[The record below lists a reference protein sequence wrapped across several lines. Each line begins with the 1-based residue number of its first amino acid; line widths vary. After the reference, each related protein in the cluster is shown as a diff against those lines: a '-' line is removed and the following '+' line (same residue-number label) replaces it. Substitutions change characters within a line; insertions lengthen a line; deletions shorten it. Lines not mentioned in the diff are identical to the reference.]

1 MEDYI
6 IAPDL
11 LKEMQQ
17 DGLIDQ
23 INEDIEPKPQPLP
36 NNTILS
42 VTKKMINKQINNKN
56 NLINNQNSLIPEVS
70 ESQENAESISLNFNS
85 SSITH
90 IKNRNDF
97 KIMKQNSNYN
107 EKNYDLIKEERN
119 EEEDNNE
126 EQINNKENYEND
138 DYNQTNENYSVE
150 KELNQIKKD
159 QSDDLITYR
168 SDKAKTDLN
177 NNSLTNEEIEP
188 SYNNINTNTN
198 FTNYS
203 LTPER
208 HSKFGKNKPDMFI
221 NKKNEMKEIKKLQN
235 ELNMLTKQFNKIDKS
250 LKHRNE
256 ELKKIKA
263 LNDDLLRENNDQKKI
278 IDSIKNE
285 NVMLNS
291 KIISLKDYCNK
302 IETKLVSGSKN
313 QHIIEI
319 NNKLRQEN
327 ESLINQIKYYDSEK
341 NDLIKNNELLNDEL
355 TMLKNEF
362 QTISERNNNISNNEK
377 NNKSKTSKLISELT
391 QEKKRT
397 KKLEEDI
404 KQLRYEI
411 NKKDLILRQKE
422 EEIQSINYGKTQM
435 TSIIAQKE
443 NEVHNLIIER
453 DSFQKHYQ
461 ECSNQLKNLKEKIK
475 EKDDKDKNEFKTN
488 FKLKEQ
494 YESVIK
500 KYINEINSLKQENEN
515 LNEKL
520 KENENIFK
528 EYDLALNDK
537 NRVSQSF
544 EELFDKL
551 EIEMNEQI
559 NNKKN
564 WINNDKEIF
573 DKLNTE
579 KENSLKLIQD
589 IQSFII

>member
-17 DGLIDQ
+17 DGLIDP
-23 INEDIEPKPQPLP
+23 INEDIEPEPQPLP

-42 VTKKMINKQINNKN
+42 VTKKMINKQINNRN
-56 NLINNQNSLIPEVS
+56 NVIKNQNSLIPEVS
-70 ESQENAESISLNFNS
+70 ESQENAESVSLNYNS
-85 SSITH
+85 SSINH

-97 KIMKQNSNYN
+97 KMIKQNSNYN
-107 EKNYDLIKEERN
+107 EKNYDLIKEEKN
-119 EEEDNNE
+119 EEEDNE
-126 EQINNKENYEND
+126 DYINNKTNYDND
-138 DYNQTNENYSVE
+138 DYNNKNNEQVEE
-150 KELNQIKKD
+150 KEINKIKNI
-159 QSDDLITYR
+159 QLEER
-168 SDKAKTDLN
+168 SKYSPEKAKSELI
-177 NNSLTNEEIEP
+177 NNSLSNEEIEP
-188 SYNNINTNTN
+188 IYNNVNTNY
-198 FTNYS
+198 TNYS
-203 LTPER
+203 LTPDR
-208 HSKFGKNKPDMFI
+208 HSKFSKNKSDIIFT

-235 ELNMLTKQFNKIDKS
+235 ELNMLTKQFSKIDKS
-250 LKHRNE
+250 LKRKNE
-256 ELKKIKA
+256 ELKKIKS
-263 LNDDLLRENNDQKKI
+263 LNDELLKENNSQKKI
-278 IDSIKNE
+278 IDSINNE

-291 KIISLKDYCNK
+291 KILSLKDYCNK
-302 IETKLVSGSKN
+302 IEAKLVSGSKN
-313 QHIIEI
+313 QHLIEI

-341 NDLIKNNELLNDEL
+341 NDLIKNNETLKDEL

-362 QTISERNNNISNNEK
+362 QSISERNNNSSNNDK
-377 NNKSKTSKLISELT
+377 NKTSKLISELT

-404 KQLRYEI
+404 KQLKYDM
-411 NKKDLILRQKE
+411 NKKDLILKQKE
-422 EEIQSINYGKTQM
+422 EEIQSINYGKSQM

-461 ECSNQLKNLKEKIK
+461 ECNNQLKNLKDKIK
-475 EKDDKDKNEFKTN
+475 EKDDKDKNEYKSS
-488 FKLKEQ
+488 FKLKDQ

-500 KYINEINSLKQENEN
+500 KYINEINTLKKEKEI

-537 NRVSQSF
+537 NRISQSF
-544 EELFDKL
+544 EDLFDKL
-551 EIEMNEQI
+551 EKEMNEQI

-564 WINNDKEIF
+564 WVNNDKEIF
-573 DKLNTE
+573 HKLNTE

-589 IQSFII
+589 IQNLII

>member
-17 DGLIDQ
+17 DGLIDP
-23 INEDIEPKPQPLP
+23 INEDIEPEPQPLP

-42 VTKKMINKQINNKN
+42 VTKKMINKQINNRN
-56 NLINNQNSLIPEVS
+56 NIIKNQNSLIPEVS
-70 ESQENAESISLNFNS
+70 ESQENAESVSLNYNS
-85 SSITH
+85 SSINH

-97 KIMKQNSNYN
+97 KIIKQNSNYN
-107 EKNYDLIKEERN
+107 EKNYDLIKEEKN
-119 EEEDNNE
+119 EEEDNE
-126 EQINNKENYEND
+126 DYINNKTNYEND
-138 DYNQTNENYSVE
+138 DFNNKNNEQVEE
-150 KELNQIKKD
+150 KEINKIKNLQLEEISKY
-159 QSDDLITYR
+159 SPE
-168 SDKAKTDLN
+168 KAKSELI
-177 NNSLTNEEIEP
+177 NNSLSNEEIEP
-188 SYNNINTNTN
+188 IYNNVNTNY
-198 FTNYS
+198 TNYS
-203 LTPER
+203 LTPDR
-208 HSKFGKNKPDMFI
+208 HSKFSKNKSDIIFT

-235 ELNMLTKQFNKIDKS
+235 ELNMLTKQFSKIDKS
-250 LKHRNE
+250 LKRKNE
-256 ELKKIKA
+256 ELKKIKS
-263 LNDDLLRENNDQKKI
+263 LNDELLKENNSQKKI
-278 IDSIKNE
+278 IDSINNE

-291 KIISLKDYCNK
+291 KILSLKDYCNK
-302 IETKLVSGSKN
+302 IEAKLVSGSKN
-313 QHIIEI
+313 QHLIEI

-341 NDLIKNNELLNDEL
+341 NDLIKNNETLKDEL

-362 QTISERNNNISNNEK
+362 QSISERNNNSSNNDK
-377 NNKSKTSKLISELT
+377 NKTSKLISELT

-404 KQLRYEI
+404 KQLKYDM
-411 NKKDLILRQKE
+411 NKKDLILKQKE
-422 EEIQSINYGKTQM
+422 EEIQSINYGKSQM

-461 ECSNQLKNLKEKIK
+461 ECNNQLKNLKDKIK
-475 EKDDKDKNEFKTN
+475 EKDDKDKNEYKSS
-488 FKLKEQ
+488 FKLKDQ

-500 KYINEINSLKQENEN
+500 KYVNEINTLKKEKEI

-537 NRVSQSF
+537 NRISQSF
-544 EELFDKL
+544 EDLFDKL
-551 EIEMNEQI
+551 EKEMNEQI

-564 WINNDKEIF
+564 WVNNDKEIF
-573 DKLNTE
+573 HKLNEE

-589 IQSFII
+589 IQNLII

>member
-42 VTKKMINKQINNKN
+42 VTKKMINKQINNQN
-56 NLINNQNSLIPEVS
+56 NIINNQNSLIPEVS
-70 ESQENAESISLNFNS
+70 ESQENAESISLNYNS

-90 IKNRNDF
+90 IKNRNDL

-107 EKNYDLIKEERN
+107 EKNYDLIKEEKN

-138 DYNQTNENYSVE
+138 DYNYLTNEEDYNEE
-150 KELNQIKKD
+150 KELNYIKKD
-159 QSDDLITYR
+159 QSEDLRTYR
-168 SDKAKTDLN
+168 SDKAKSELN
-177 NNSLTNEEIEP
+177 NEEIEP
-188 SYNNINTNTN
+188 LYNNINTNMN

-208 HSKFGKNKPDMFI
+208 HSKFGKNKPGIFL

-235 ELNMLTKQFNKIDKS
+235 ELNMLTKQFSKIDKS
-250 LKHRNE
+250 LKRKNE
-256 ELKKIKA
+256 ELKKIKS
-263 LNDDLLRENNDQKKI
+263 LNDELLKENNSQKKI
-278 IDSIKNE
+278 IDSINNE

-291 KIISLKDYCNK
+291 KILSLKDYCNK
-302 IETKLVSGSKN
+302 IEAKLVSGSKN
-313 QHIIEI
+313 QHLIEI

-341 NDLIKNNELLNDEL
+341 NDLIKNNETLKDEL

-362 QTISERNNNISNNEK
+362 QSISERNNNSSNNDK
-377 NNKSKTSKLISELT
+377 NKTSKLISELT

-404 KQLRYEI
+404 KQLKYDM
-411 NKKDLILRQKE
+411 NKKDLILKQKE
-422 EEIQSINYGKTQM
+422 EEIQSINYGKSQM

-461 ECSNQLKNLKEKIK
+461 ECNNQLKNLKDKIK
-475 EKDDKDKNEFKTN
+475 EKDDKDKNEYKSS
-488 FKLKEQ
+488 FKLKDQ

-500 KYINEINSLKQENEN
+500 KYINEINTLKKEKEI

-537 NRVSQSF
+537 NRISQSF
-544 EELFDKL
+544 EDLFDKL
-551 EIEMNEQI
+551 EKEMNEQI

-564 WINNDKEIF
+564 WVNNDKEIF
-573 DKLNTE
+573 HKLNTE

-589 IQSFII
+589 IQNLII

>member
-17 DGLIDQ
+17 DGLIDP
-23 INEDIEPKPQPLP
+23 INEDIEPEPQPLP

-42 VTKKMINKQINNKN
+42 VTKKMINKQINNRN
-56 NLINNQNSLIPEVS
+56 NIIKNQNSLIPEVS
-70 ESQENAESISLNFNS
+70 ESQENAESVSLNYNS
-85 SSITH
+85 SSINH

-97 KIMKQNSNYN
+97 KIIKQNSNYN
-107 EKNYDLIKEERN
+107 EKNYDLIKEEKN
-119 EEEDNNE
+119 EEEDKE
-126 EQINNKENYEND
+126 DYINNKTNYEND
-138 DYNQTNENYSVE
+138 DFNNKNNEQVEE
-150 KELNQIKKD
+150 KEINKIKNLQLEEISKY
-159 QSDDLITYR
+159 SPE
-168 SDKAKTDLN
+168 KAKSELI
-177 NNSLTNEEIEP
+177 NNSLSNEEIEP
-188 SYNNINTNTN
+188 IYNNVNTNY
-198 FTNYS
+198 TNYS
-203 LTPER
+203 LTPDR
-208 HSKFGKNKPDMFI
+208 HSKFSKNKSDIIFT

-235 ELNMLTKQFNKIDKS
+235 ELNMLTKQFSKIDKS
-250 LKHRNE
+250 LKRKNE
-256 ELKKIKA
+256 ELKKIKS
-263 LNDDLLRENNDQKKI
+263 LNDELLKENNSQKKI
-278 IDSIKNE
+278 IDSINNE

-291 KIISLKDYCNK
+291 KILSLKDYCNK
-302 IETKLVSGSKN
+302 IEAKLVSGSKN
-313 QHIIEI
+313 QHLIEI

-327 ESLINQIKYYDSEK
+327 ESLINQIKYCDSEK
-341 NDLIKNNELLNDEL
+341 NDLIKNNEILKDEL

-362 QTISERNNNISNNEK
+362 QSISERNNNSSNNDK
-377 NNKSKTSKLISELT
+377 NKTSKLISELT

-404 KQLRYEI
+404 KQLKYDM
-411 NKKDLILRQKE
+411 NKKDLILKQKE
-422 EEIQSINYGKTQM
+422 EEIQSINYGKSQM

-461 ECSNQLKNLKEKIK
+461 ECNNQLKNLKDKIK
-475 EKDDKDKNEFKTN
+475 EKDDKDKNEYKSS
-488 FKLKEQ
+488 FKLKDQ

-500 KYINEINSLKQENEN
+500 KYINEINTLKKEKEI

-537 NRVSQSF
+537 NRISQSF
-544 EELFDKL
+544 EDLFDKL
-551 EIEMNEQI
+551 EKEMNEQI

-564 WINNDKEIF
+564 WVNNDKEIF
-573 DKLNTE
+573 HKLNTE

-589 IQSFII
+589 IQNLII

>member
-17 DGLIDQ
+17 DGLIDP
-23 INEDIEPKPQPLP
+23 INEDIEPEPQPLP

-42 VTKKMINKQINNKN
+42 VTKKMINKQINNRN
-56 NLINNQNSLIPEVS
+56 NIIKNQNSLIPEVS
-70 ESQENAESISLNFNS
+70 ESQENAESVSLNYNS
-85 SSITH
+85 SSINH

-97 KIMKQNSNYN
+97 KIIKQNSNYN
-107 EKNYDLIKEERN
+107 EKNYDLIKEEKN
-119 EEEDNNE
+119 EEEDNE
-126 EQINNKENYEND
+126 DYINNKTNYEND
-138 DYNQTNENYSVE
+138 DFNNKNNEQVEE
-150 KELNQIKKD
+150 KEINKIKNLQLEEISKY
-159 QSDDLITYR
+159 SPE
-168 SDKAKTDLN
+168 KAKSELI
-177 NNSLTNEEIEP
+177 NNSLSNEEIEP
-188 SYNNINTNTN
+188 IYNNVNTNY
-198 FTNYS
+198 TNYS
-203 LTPER
+203 LTPDR
-208 HSKFGKNKPDMFI
+208 HSKFSKNKSDIIFT

-235 ELNMLTKQFNKIDKS
+235 ELNMLTKQFSKIDKS
-250 LKHRNE
+250 LKRKNE
-256 ELKKIKA
+256 ELKKIKS
-263 LNDDLLRENNDQKKI
+263 LNDELLKENNSQKKI
-278 IDSIKNE
+278 IDSINNE

-291 KIISLKDYCNK
+291 KILSLKDYCNK
-302 IETKLVSGSKN
+302 IEAKLVSGSKN
-313 QHIIEI
+313 QHLIEI

-327 ESLINQIKYYDSEK
+327 ESLINQIKYCDSEK
-341 NDLIKNNELLNDEL
+341 NDLIKNNETLKDEL

-362 QTISERNNNISNNEK
+362 QSISERNNNSSNNDK
-377 NNKSKTSKLISELT
+377 NKTSKLISELT

-404 KQLRYEI
+404 KQLKYDM
-411 NKKDLILRQKE
+411 NKKDLILKQKE
-422 EEIQSINYGKTQM
+422 EEIQSINYGKSQM

-461 ECSNQLKNLKEKIK
+461 ECNNQLKNLKDKIK
-475 EKDDKDKNEFKTN
+475 EKDDKDKNEYKSS
-488 FKLKEQ
+488 FKLKDQ

-500 KYINEINSLKQENEN
+500 KYINEINTLKKEKEI

-537 NRVSQSF
+537 NRISQSF
-544 EELFDKL
+544 EDLFDKL
-551 EIEMNEQI
+551 EKEMNEQI

-564 WINNDKEIF
+564 WVNNDKEIF
-573 DKLNTE
+573 HKLNTE

-589 IQSFII
+589 IQNLII

>member
-17 DGLIDQ
+17 DGLIDP
-23 INEDIEPKPQPLP
+23 INEDIEPEPQPLP

-42 VTKKMINKQINNKN
+42 VTKKMINKQINNRN
-56 NLINNQNSLIPEVS
+56 NIIKNQNSLIPEVS
-70 ESQENAESISLNFNS
+70 ESQENAESVSLNYNS
-85 SSITH
+85 SSINN

-97 KIMKQNSNYN
+97 KIIKQNSNYN
-107 EKNYDLIKEERN
+107 EKNYDLIKEEKN
-119 EEEDNNE
+119 EEEDNE
-126 EQINNKENYEND
+126 DYINNKTNYEND
-138 DYNQTNENYSVE
+138 DFNNKNNEQVEE
-150 KELNQIKKD
+150 KEINKIKNLQLEEISKY
-159 QSDDLITYR
+159 SPE
-168 SDKAKTDLN
+168 KAKSELI
-177 NNSLTNEEIEP
+177 NNSLSNEEIEP
-188 SYNNINTNTN
+188 IYNNVNTNY
-198 FTNYS
+198 TNYS
-203 LTPER
+203 LTPDR
-208 HSKFGKNKPDMFI
+208 HSKFSKNKSDIIFT

-235 ELNMLTKQFNKIDKS
+235 ELNMLTKQFSKIDKS
-250 LKHRNE
+250 LKRKNE
-256 ELKKIKA
+256 ELKKIKS
-263 LNDDLLRENNDQKKI
+263 LNDELLKENNSQKKI
-278 IDSIKNE
+278 IDSINNE

-291 KIISLKDYCNK
+291 KILSLKDYCNK
-302 IETKLVSGSKN
+302 IEAKLVSGSKN
-313 QHIIEI
+313 QHLIEI

-341 NDLIKNNELLNDEL
+341 NDLIKNNETLKDEL

-362 QTISERNNNISNNEK
+362 QSISERNNNSSNNDK
-377 NNKSKTSKLISELT
+377 NKTSKLISELT

-404 KQLRYEI
+404 KQLKYDM
-411 NKKDLILRQKE
+411 NKKDLILKQKE
-422 EEIQSINYGKTQM
+422 EEIQSINYGKSQM

-461 ECSNQLKNLKEKIK
+461 ECNNQLKNLKDKIK
-475 EKDDKDKNEFKTN
+475 EKDDKDKNEYKSS
-488 FKLKEQ
+488 FKLKDQ

-500 KYINEINSLKQENEN
+500 KYINEINTLKKEKEI

-537 NRVSQSF
+537 NRISQSF
-544 EELFDKL
+544 EDLFDKL
-551 EIEMNEQI
+551 EKEMNEQI

-564 WINNDKEIF
+564 WVNNDKEIF
-573 DKLNTE
+573 HKLNTE

-589 IQSFII
+589 IQNLIII

>member
-42 VTKKMINKQINNKN
+42 VTKKMINKQINNQN
-56 NLINNQNSLIPEVS
+56 NIINNQNSLIPEVS
-70 ESQENAESISLNFNS
+70 ESQENAESISLNYNS

-90 IKNRNDF
+90 IKNRNDL

-235 ELNMLTKQFNKIDKS
+235 ELNMLTKQFSKIDKS
-250 LKHRNE
+250 LKRKNE
-256 ELKKIKA
+256 ELKKAKA
-263 LNDDLLRENNDQKKI
+263 LNDDLLKENNSQKKI
-278 IDSIKNE
+278 IDSINNE

-302 IETKLVSGSKN
+302 VEAKLVSGSKN

-404 KQLRYEI
+404 KQLKYEM
-411 NKKDLILRQKE
+411 NKKDLILKQKE
-422 EEIQSINYGKTQM
+422 EEIQSINYGKSQM

-475 EKDDKDKNEFKTN
+475 DKDDKDKNEFKTN

-564 WINNDKEIF
+564 WVNNDKEIF
-573 DKLNTE
+573 DKLNIE

>member
-17 DGLIDQ
+17 DGLIDP
-23 INEDIEPKPQPLP
+23 INEDIEPEPQPLP

-42 VTKKMINKQINNKN
+42 VTKKMINKQINNRN
-56 NLINNQNSLIPEVS
+56 NIIKSQNSLIPEVS
-70 ESQENAESISLNFNS
+70 ESQENAESVSLNYNS
-85 SSITH
+85 SSINH

-97 KIMKQNSNYN
+97 KIIKQNSNYN
-107 EKNYDLIKEERN
+107 EKNYDLIKEEKN
-119 EEEDNNE
+119 EEEDNE
-126 EQINNKENYEND
+126 DYINNKTNYEND
-138 DYNQTNENYSVE
+138 DFNNKNNEQVEE
-150 KELNQIKKD
+150 KEINKIKNLQLEEISKY
-159 QSDDLITYR
+159 SPE
-168 SDKAKTDLN
+168 KAKSELI
-177 NNSLTNEEIEP
+177 NNSLSNEEIEP
-188 SYNNINTNTN
+188 IYNNVNTNY
-198 FTNYS
+198 TNYS
-203 LTPER
+203 LTPDR
-208 HSKFGKNKPDMFI
+208 HSKFSKNKSDIIFT

-235 ELNMLTKQFNKIDKS
+235 ELNMLTKQFSKIDKS
-250 LKHRNE
+250 LKRKNE
-256 ELKKIKA
+256 ELKKIKS
-263 LNDDLLRENNDQKKI
+263 LNDELLKENNSQKKI
-278 IDSIKNE
+278 IDSINNE

-291 KIISLKDYCNK
+291 KILSLKDYCNK
-302 IETKLVSGSKN
+302 IEAKLVSGSKN
-313 QHIIEI
+313 QHLIEI

-327 ESLINQIKYYDSEK
+327 ESLINQIKYCDSEK
-341 NDLIKNNELLNDEL
+341 NDLIKNNETLKDEL

-362 QTISERNNNISNNEK
+362 QSISERNNNSSNNDK
-377 NNKSKTSKLISELT
+377 NKTSKLISELT

-404 KQLRYEI
+404 KQLKYDM
-411 NKKDLILRQKE
+411 NKKDLILKQKE
-422 EEIQSINYGKTQM
+422 EEIQSINYGKSQM

-461 ECSNQLKNLKEKIK
+461 ECNNQLKNLKDKIK
-475 EKDDKDKNEFKTN
+475 EKDDKDKNEYKIS
-488 FKLKEQ
+488 FKLKDQ

-500 KYINEINSLKQENEN
+500 KYINEINTLKKEKEI

-537 NRVSQSF
+537 NRISQSF
-544 EELFDKL
+544 EDLFDKL
-551 EIEMNEQI
+551 EKEMNEQI

-564 WINNDKEIF
+564 WVNNDKEIF
-573 DKLNTE
+573 HKLNAE

-589 IQSFII
+589 IQNLII

>member
-17 DGLIDQ
+17 DGLIDP
-23 INEDIEPKPQPLP
+23 INEDIEPEPQPLP

-42 VTKKMINKQINNKN
+42 VTKKMINKQINNRN
-56 NLINNQNSLIPEVS
+56 NIIKNQNSLIPEVS
-70 ESQENAESISLNFNS
+70 ESQENAESVSLNYNS
-85 SSITH
+85 SSINH

-97 KIMKQNSNYN
+97 KMIKQNSNYN
-107 EKNYDLIKEERN
+107 EKNYDLIKEEKN
-119 EEEDNNE
+119 EEEDNE
-126 EQINNKENYEND
+126 DYINNKTNYDND
-138 DYNQTNENYSVE
+138 DYNNKNNEQVEE
-150 KELNQIKKD
+150 KEINKIKNI
-159 QSDDLITYR
+159 QLEER
-168 SDKAKTDLN
+168 SKYSPEKAKSELI
-177 NNSLTNEEIEP
+177 NNSLSNEEIEP
-188 SYNNINTNTN
+188 IYNNVNTNY
-198 FTNYS
+198 TNYS
-203 LTPER
+203 LTPDR
-208 HSKFGKNKPDMFI
+208 HSKFSKNKSDIIFT
-221 NKKNEMKEIKKLQN
+221 NKKNEIKEIKKLQN
-235 ELNMLTKQFNKIDKS
+235 ELNMLTKQFSKIDKS
-250 LKHRNE
+250 LKRKNE
-256 ELKKIKA
+256 ELKKIKS
-263 LNDDLLRENNDQKKI
+263 LNDELLKENNSQKKI
-278 IDSIKNE
+278 IDSINNE

-291 KIISLKDYCNK
+291 KILSLKDYCNK
-302 IETKLVSGSKN
+302 IEAKLVSGSKN
-313 QHIIEI
+313 QHLIEI

-341 NDLIKNNELLNDEL
+341 NDLIKTNETLKDEL

-362 QTISERNNNISNNEK
+362 QSISERNNNSSNNDK
-377 NNKSKTSKLISELT
+377 NKTSKLISELT

-404 KQLRYEI
+404 KQLKYDM
-411 NKKDLILRQKE
+411 NKKDLILKQKE
-422 EEIQSINYGKTQM
+422 EEIQSINYGKSQM

-461 ECSNQLKNLKEKIK
+461 ECNNQLKNLKDKIK
-475 EKDDKDKNEFKTN
+475 EKDDKDKNEYKSS
-488 FKLKEQ
+488 FKLKDQ

-500 KYINEINSLKQENEN
+500 KYINEINTLKKEKEI

-537 NRVSQSF
+537 NRISQSF
-544 EELFDKL
+544 EDLFDKL
-551 EIEMNEQI
+551 EKEMNEQI

-564 WINNDKEIF
+564 WVNNDKEIF
-573 DKLNTE
+573 HKLNTE

-589 IQSFII
+589 IQNLII

>member
-17 DGLIDQ
+17 DGLIDP
-23 INEDIEPKPQPLP
+23 INEDIEPEPQPLP

-42 VTKKMINKQINNKN
+42 VTKKMINKQINNRN
-56 NLINNQNSLIPEVS
+56 NVIKNQNSLIPEVS
-70 ESQENAESISLNFNS
+70 ESQENAESVSLNYNS
-85 SSITH
+85 SSINH

-97 KIMKQNSNYN
+97 KMIKQNSNYN
-107 EKNYDLIKEERN
+107 EKNYDLIKEEKN
-119 EEEDNNE
+119 EEEDNE
-126 EQINNKENYEND
+126 DYINNKTNYDND
-138 DYNQTNENYSVE
+138 DYNNKNNEQVEE
-150 KELNQIKKD
+150 KEINKIKNI
-159 QSDDLITYR
+159 QLEER
-168 SDKAKTDLN
+168 SKYSPEKAKSELI
-177 NNSLTNEEIEP
+177 NNSLSNEEIEP
-188 SYNNINTNTN
+188 IYNNVNTNY
-198 FTNYS
+198 TNYS
-203 LTPER
+203 LTPDR
-208 HSKFGKNKPDMFI
+208 HSKFSKNKSDIIFT

-235 ELNMLTKQFNKIDKS
+235 ELNMLTKQFSKIDKS
-250 LKHRNE
+250 LKRKNE
-256 ELKKIKA
+256 ELKKIKS
-263 LNDDLLRENNDQKKI
+263 LNDELLKENNSQKKI
-278 IDSIKNE
+278 IDSINNE

-291 KIISLKDYCNK
+291 KILSLKDYCNK
-302 IETKLVSGSKN
+302 IEAKLVSGSKN
-313 QHIIEI
+313 QHLIEI

-327 ESLINQIKYYDSEK
+327 ESLINQIKYCDSEK
-341 NDLIKNNELLNDEL
+341 NDLIKNNETLKDEL

-362 QTISERNNNISNNEK
+362 QSISERNNNSSNNDK
-377 NNKSKTSKLISELT
+377 NKTSKLISELT

-404 KQLRYEI
+404 KQLKYEM
-411 NKKDLILRQKE
+411 NKKDLILKQKE
-422 EEIQSINYGKTQM
+422 EEIQSINYGKSQM

-461 ECSNQLKNLKEKIK
+461 ECNNQLKNLKDKIK
-475 EKDDKDKNEFKTN
+475 EKDDKDKNEYKIS
-488 FKLKEQ
+488 FKLKDQ

-500 KYINEINSLKQENEN
+500 KYINEINTLKKEKEI

-537 NRVSQSF
+537 NRISQSF
-544 EELFDKL
+544 EDLFDKL
-551 EIEMNEQI
+551 EKEMNEQI

-564 WINNDKEIF
+564 WVNNDKEIF
-573 DKLNTE
+573 HKLNAE

-589 IQSFII
+589 IQNLII